1 MWGIVKNRRQ
11 RRKNAGGLPLTLKAA
26 VEKLAREEGISMNQF
41 VAMAVAEK
49 LAVMRTAAYFAE
61 RQGRADLKALK
72 RLLDRKGGEA
82 PRRGDER

>member
-1 MWGIVKNRRQ
+1 
-11 RRKNAGGLPLTLKAA
+11 
-26 VEKLAREEGISMNQF
+26 MNQF